1 MNQAISMTI
10 DLTPPA
16 QTSWRPPGWRDGAD
30 DPNAPEEGHTPENT
44 EESYAAF
51 DARGYYTRGGLLT
64 DKGTEAKD
72 SQTAEDVTHNRKA
85 LRDAWNTPPVVWTL
99 AQLLTGVSFTVDP
112 FWNQGAQAL
121 PDLQRKLAGLS
132 LDTDGLLTLE
142 RATEL
147 LAAGEIK
154 DKKAAKLIKRY
165 VDLLATEGITDPN
178 FPACWRGGVP
188 RRRGAAACNG
198 PHSITEKWL
207 TLADAYAAEEFVACF
222 VPDNGDQWFQEIA
235 MRFDIIVRL
244 GRVSCLPPPGIK
256 SSSPRGASALLIK
269 VPPHIDRKTLP
280 EHTQAALAGESFKVP
295 LWTRKLKG
303 TQYGYVQPGSRA
315 VSREIDLGLRA

>member
-1 MNQAISMTI
+1 MNQPIPMTI
-10 DLTPPA
+10 DSTPLP

-30 DPNAPEEGHTPENT
+30 DDFGIEDLHTPENT
-44 EESYAAF
+44 EQRYEEY
-51 DARGYYTRGGLLT
+51 DKKGYYTRGGLLT
-64 DKGTEAKD
+64 EKGSGASD
-72 SQTAEDVTHNRKA
+72 SQTAEDVAFNRKA
-85 LRDAWNTPPVVWTL
+85 LRDAWNTHPVVWHF
-99 AQLLTGVSFTVDP
+99 AKLLTGVPFTVDP

-121 PDLQRKLAGLS
+121 PDLRRTLNGLS
-132 LDTDGLLTLE
+132 LDVDGLLTVE
-142 RATEL
+142 RAAEL
-147 LAAGEIK
+147 LAHDELK
-154 DKKAAKLIKRY
+154 DKKAAKLLTKY
-165 VDLLATEGITDPN
+165 LAQLARFGTTNPN
-178 FPACWRGGVP
+178 FPACWRGDLP
-188 RRRGAAACNG
+188 RGQAAAACNG

-269 VPPHIDRKTLP
+269 IPPTIDRSKLP
-280 EHTQAALAGESFKVP
+280 THTQAVLAGDGFKVP
-295 LWTRKLKG
+295 LWSRKLKG

>member
-1 MNQAISMTI
+1 MNQPIPMTI
-10 DLTPPA
+10 DTTPPS

-30 DPNAPEEGHTPENT
+30 DPNAPEDGHTPENT

-51 DARGYYTRGGLLT
+51 DKRGYYTRGGLLT
-64 DKGTEAKD
+64 EKGTGAKD
-72 SQTAEDVTHNRKA
+72 SQTAEDVAFNRKA
-85 LRDAWNTPPVVWTL
+85 LRDAWNTHPVVWQF
-99 AQLLTGVSFTVDP
+99 ARLLTGVPFTVDP

-121 PDLQRKLAGLS
+121 PDLQRTLNGLS
-132 LDTDGLLTLE
+132 LDVDGLLTVE
-142 RATEL
+142 RATEIL
-147 LAAGEIK
+147 PHGK
-154 DKKAAKLIKRY
+154 DKKAAKRVKRY
-165 VDLLATEGITDPN
+165 LAFLNEAGPVNPN
-178 FPACWRGGVP
+178 FPACWRGDLV
-188 RRRGAAACNG
+188 RGQAAAACNG

-222 VPDNGDQWFQEIA
+222 VPDNGDQWFQEIG

-269 VPPHIDRKTLP
+269 IPPTIDRATLP
-280 EHTQAALAGESFKVP
+280 ECTQAVLAGEGFKVP

-315 VSREIDLGLRA
+315 VSREIDLGLRAC